1 MYRCDECG
9 TKINLTNPIMGTIIE
24 CDICG
29 IDLEV
34 AENTLISLQLG
45 PSEE

>member
-1 MYRCDECG
+1 
-9 TKINLTNPIMGTIIE
+9 MGTNIDVSNLELGTVVE

-29 IDLEV
+29 IELEV
-34 AENTLISLQLG
+34 AENSLLSRQLG

>member
-1 MYRCDECG
+1 MFRCNECG
-9 TKINLTNPIMGTIIE
+9 TEIVINNPIEGTIVE

-29 IDLEV
+29 IELEV
-34 AENTLISLQLG
+34 SGNILLSRQLG

>member
-9 TKINLTNPIMGTIIE
+9 TKITLTNPIKGTIIE

-34 AENTLISLQLG
+34 AENTLLTLQLG

>member
-1 MYRCDECG
+1 MFRCNECG
-9 TKINLTNPIMGTIIE
+9 TEINLTNPELGTVVE

-29 IDLEV
+29 IELEV
-34 AENTLISLQLG
+34 AENSLLSRQLG

>member
-1 MYRCDECG
+1 MFRCNECG
-9 TKINLTNPIMGTIIE
+9 TKINLTNPEQGTVVE

-29 IDLEV
+29 IELEV
-34 AENTLISLQLG
+34 AENSLLSRQLG